1 MITRVLVGGLIFK
14 NGKILLLKRT
24 ETKKFL
30 PGYYDLPGG
39 KVEPGEDPNHA
50 LISEVKEE
58 TGLDIEIVKPYN
70 VWTDTLEYNNG
81 KEVVKECIIE
91 IDFMLKI
98 KKGRAIKLSP
108 EEHSEY
114 KWVDKKGIPSKISP
128 QLKKTIIKAFEV
140 V

>member
-50 LISEVKEE
+50 LIREVKEE

-81 KEVVKECIIE
+81 KESVKECIIE

-98 KKGRAIKLSP
+98 KKEREIKLSLRNTLTTNGLTKR
-108 EEHSEY
+108 EY
-114 KWVDKKGIPSKISP
+114 PAK
-128 QLKKTIIKAFEV
+128 
-140 V
+140 

>member
-50 LISEVKEE
+50 LIREGELLTPKH
-58 TGLDIEIVKPYN
+58 
-70 VWTDTLEYNNG
+70 
-81 KEVVKECIIE
+81 C
-91 IDFMLKI
+91 F
-98 KKGRAIKLSP
+98 
-108 EEHSEY
+108 
-114 KWVDKKGIPSKISP
+114 GISF
-128 QLKKTIIKAFEV
+128 LFL
-140 V
+140 